1 MAGGELLTTAEAARW
16 LGMTATG
23 IRSAIRDGRLT
34 AQRFGRDLAISA
46 DEVERYRAVM
56 ASNPK
61 ARGWETRRDK
71 RRRQPAESEG

>member
-1 MAGGELLTTAEAARW
+1 MAGGELLTTAEAARR
-16 LGMTATG
+16 LGMTTTG

-46 DEVERYRAVM
+46 DEVERYKEAM

-71 RRRQPAESEG
+71 RRQQPAESEG